1 MKIDVALKNQSIV
14 ATKQAQEEI
23 IGALF
28 WYSIGNQL
36 IEREELV
43 NKFNDAAM
51 DHCWLP
57 NEIRISDAFRR
68 ATREIQR
75 KKVPTFDPKVFL
87 NFLTREVYSDSES
100 IQRNI
105 VIEQVDQSGKR
116 LDYNSTATVIQFDKK
131 DVSINIMAQDGED
144 QARDLAE
151 EAKERFHQYTKFYAA
166 QNLRVMV
173 AKILS
178 LFAPTQVRPNGGV
191 YFVPKT
197 YHAELTKLTTL
208 VNLLEN
214 SEAYAIPLFDTKD
227 NRGMVNRKLHEEML
241 SVLKGCDS
249 ILYADNVP
257 PSKIKEAID
266 EAKRVAN
273 TFKTYQSV
281 VSLDIEVLNESLIK
295 LKEKSM
301 TLVKKLV

>member
-1 MKIDVALKNQSIV
+1 MKIDAALKNQSIV
-14 ATKQAQEEI
+14 ATKQSQEGT
-23 IGALF
+23 IGDLF
-28 WYSIGNQL
+28 WYSIGSQL
-36 IEREELV
+36 IERQELTT
-43 NKFNDAAM
+43 KFNDAAM
-51 DHCWLP
+51 DYSWLP

-75 KKVPTFDPKVFL
+75 KKVPTSDTKVFL
-87 NFLTREVYSDSES
+87 NFLTREVYSDSDS

-131 DVSINIMAQDGED
+131 DVSIKIMAQDGED

-151 EAKERFHQYTKFYAA
+151 EAKERFYQYTKFYAA

-178 LFAPTQVRPNGGV
+178 SFAPTQVRPNGGV

-197 YHAELTKLTTL
+197 YHDDLTKLTTL

-214 SEAYAIPLFDTKD
+214 SEAYTIPLFDTKD
-227 NRGMVNRKLHEEML
+227 NRGMVNRKLHEEMI

-249 ILYADNVP
+249 ILYADTVP

-281 VSLDIEVLNESLIK
+281 VSLDIEVLNESLLK